1 VEEKRAVD
9 WADII
14 PAALIEQHR
23 PKQGADAY
31 SDPEELFNPIA
42 HRRVFLLFLYRI
54 NFLTKMM
61 LIIPVKMCGKTRFCM
76 DI

>member
-1 VEEKRAVD
+1 MRLNHNNIFIFEGLEEKRAVD

-23 PKQGADAY
+23 PKKGTEAY

-42 HRRVFLLFLYRI
+42 HR
-54 NFLTKMM
+54 
-61 LIIPVKMCGKTRFCM
+61 
-76 DI
+76 

>member
-1 VEEKRAVD
+1 VKKFSNNLILSALEERRAVD

-23 PKQGADAY
+23 PKKGAEAY

-42 HRRVFLLFLYRI
+42 HRLGTHLF
-54 NFLTKMM
+54 
-61 LIIPVKMCGKTRFCM
+61 
-76 DI
+76 

>member
-1 VEEKRAVD
+1 MD

-23 PKQGADAY
+23 PKKGAEAY

-42 HRRVFLLFLYRI
+42 HRFGTRLFRTVNSCEDFRLGTSDFGK
-54 NFLTKMM
+54 NF
-61 LIIPVKMCGKTRFCM
+61 IISMCGLTF
-76 DI
+76 

>member
-1 VEEKRAVD
+1 MSSFFLAVEEKRAVD

-23 PKQGADAY
+23 PKKGAEAY

-42 HRRVFLLFLYRI
+42 HR
-54 NFLTKMM
+54 
-61 LIIPVKMCGKTRFCM
+61 
-76 DI
+76 